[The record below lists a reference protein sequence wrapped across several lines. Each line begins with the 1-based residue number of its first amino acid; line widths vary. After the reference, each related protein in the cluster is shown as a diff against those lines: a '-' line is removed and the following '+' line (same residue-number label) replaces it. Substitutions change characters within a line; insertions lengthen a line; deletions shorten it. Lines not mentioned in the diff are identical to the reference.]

1 MRSADL
7 TNDTAHRGD
16 EALAD
21 GQPDAEPEGPA
32 PDTGCADGPH
42 RPSTADHAGAAPR
55 AHLAARA
62 DTSTPGEALPR
73 DPPETSAGS
82 EARETTPDTP
92 QRGDE

>member
-1 MRSADL
+1 MWDAHL
-7 TNDTAHRGD
+7 TNETAHGGD

-42 RPSTADHAGAAPR
+42 WPPTADHAGAALR
-55 AHLAARA
+55 AHMTARV
-62 DTSTPGEALPR
+62 DTSMPGEALPQ

-92 QRGDE
+92 QRAEE